1 VSAVSDHPIV
11 IQAANYIDPADSVVK
26 SATLLADAVI
36 TDLHHGAA
44 VTVDLAGIR
53 SVSSSYFNTL
63 LSRVADQ
70 CGVAAI
76 RDRLLISCPWPAQK
90 AIFDRSYQAV
100 LKKFSA

>member
-1 VSAVSDHPIV
+1 MSAILDYLIV

-36 TDLHHGAA
+36 IDLQHGAA
-44 VTVDLAGIR
+44 VTVDLGGIR

-76 RDRLLISCPWPAQK
+76 RDRLLINCPSPAQK

-100 LKKFSA
+100 LKKFGA